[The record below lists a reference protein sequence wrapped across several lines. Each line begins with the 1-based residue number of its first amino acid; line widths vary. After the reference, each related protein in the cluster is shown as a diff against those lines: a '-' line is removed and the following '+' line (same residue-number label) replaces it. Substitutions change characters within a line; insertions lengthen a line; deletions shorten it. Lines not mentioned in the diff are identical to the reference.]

1 MRADEIMTAEVAT
14 VRADAPIT
22 EAIALMEER
31 GVSGLPVLDEYGRL
45 AGMLTE
51 GDLLRRAE
59 MGTAGR
65 GRPGWLD
72 LLLGSGGSASD
83 YVRSHGRRVEDLMTR
98 DAVTVGPGTPV
109 EEVVALMEQR
119 RVKRVPVVQDG
130 EVIGIVSR
138 ADLVR
143 ALGRALQASAM
154 GSSAD
159 AAIRERLL
167 AELRGQSWF
176 PARDVSVAVRGGV
189 VAFEGTISDERA
201 RAALRVAAQ
210 TVPGVAAV
218 EDKLV
223 WVDPAAAGLVF

>member
-59 MGTAGR
+59 MDTAGR
-65 GRPGWLD
+65 RRPGWLD
-72 LLLGSGGSASD
+72 LLLGAGGSATD
-83 YVRSHGRRVEDLMTR
+83 YVRSHSRRVEDLMTH
-98 DAVTVGPGTPV
+98 DVVTVSAGIPI

-119 RVKRVPVVQDG
+119 HVKRVPVLHDG

-138 ADLVR
+138 ADLLR
-143 ALGRALQASAM
+143 AFLGAPRGAEWA
-154 GSSAD
+154 SSA
-159 AAIRERLL
+159 
-167 AELRGQSWF
+167 
-176 PARDVSVAVRGGV
+176 PAGADR
-189 VAFEGTISDERA
+189 
-201 RAALRVAAQ
+201 
-210 TVPGVAAV
+210 
-218 EDKLV
+218 
-223 WVDPAAAGLVF
+223 